1 MQQKLNFF
9 FSNLEKIQK
18 ARFSKHR
25 LQVSHLQFLGVYTLQ
40 KTFPKMSIPEAS
52 TPSLLWRS
60 LRSSKSFSR
69 YSVSSILPT
78 IFLITPR
85 MYMPCL
91 QHRVHLVNL
100 SPLSRFKG
108 RPSVPV
114 DWSAFEHK
122 IKNKAM
128 VCLGNTALHFTI
140 TFCLMWIVGTGYLHI
155 FLCVAFVKTKR
166 WMKDQIYHTIGFICA
181 ILNTYIPTHDLL
193 CVDKRRIF
201 S

>member
-1 MQQKLNFF
+1 
-9 FSNLEKIQK
+9 
-18 ARFSKHR
+18 
-25 LQVSHLQFLGVYTLQ
+25 
-40 KTFPKMSIPEAS
+40 MSIPEAS

-108 RPSVPV
+108 RPSVSV

-122 IKNKAM
+122 IQNKAM
-128 VCLGNTALHFTI
+128 VFLGNAALHFTI
-140 TFCLMWIVGTGYLHI
+140 TFCLMWIVGRGNLHI
-155 FLCVAFVKTKR
+155 FSLCCLCQDQKMNERSDISYYRFYMYILVYIYTNPWFALCWQKAIFLKIFPKLGLSSFLAHTCSSPR
-166 WMKDQIYHTIGFICA
+166 WPSIQTPECWASEADFF
-181 ILNTYIPTHDLL
+181 N
-193 CVDKRRIF
+193 
-201 S
+201 

>member
-100 SPLSRFKG
+100 SLLSRFKG

-122 IKNKAM
+122 IKNKEM
-128 VCLGNTALHFTI
+128 VFWGILLFILPLLFALCGLWARDIYTYFFVLLLSRPKDEWKIRYILLSVLYVHSCICHGSFT
-140 TFCLMWIVGTGYLHI
+140 
-155 FLCVAFVKTKR
+155 
-166 WMKDQIYHTIGFICA
+166 
-181 ILNTYIPTHDLL
+181 
-193 CVDKRRIF
+193 
-201 S
+201 